1 MEYKNILKKYFKVR
15 YMLFL
20 LVVVLLAGIQAYAK
34 PGNDVPKLITK
45 NKLSIKE
52 GSSSK
57 IRISGKD
64 IIKITYQSSDKKV
77 AVVNAK
83 GKVTAKGTGKCKIN
97 IDVFYKIKNN
107 KKSFTID
114 VNVKSQEDKGMQQF
128 IVRINGMDF
137 NAKLYKTDAAR
148 EFYGQLPLTVNM
160 SELNGNEKY
169 YYMDNTFTEDKENTG
184 LIHEGDIMLY
194 GDNCLVLFYD
204 TFKTSYTYTKI
215 GYIENPEGLAKEAGS
230 GNVKVSFYKS

>member
-1 MEYKNILKKYFKVR
+1 MGYRNILKKFFRVR
-15 YMLFL
+15 YLVFL
-20 LVVVLLAGIQAYAK
+20 LAVVLLAGIQVYAK
-34 PGNDVPKLITK
+34 PDNSVPKLITK

-52 GSSSK
+52 GGSSK
-57 IRISGKD
+57 IKISGKN
-64 IIKITYQSSDKKV
+64 IIKIRYQSSNKEV
-77 AVVNAK
+77 AVVNNK
-83 GKVTAKGTGKCKIN
+83 GKVTAKGAGRCKIN
-97 IDVFYKIKNN
+97 IDVFYKVKNN

-114 VNVKSQEDKGMQQF
+114 VNVKGQEDKGMQQF
-128 IVRINGMDF
+128 IVRVNGMDF

-148 EFYGQLPLTVNM
+148 EFYRQLPLTINM

-169 YYMDNTFTEDKENTG
+169 YYMDNTFPENKEDIG